1 MQQSYHGQVGWEFG
15 LLVLLVA
22 ILALFLA
29 QRIAPRGPRDG
40 DLARGTLLVTGVSP
54 RPDADGE
61 QYVTI
66 AGVIN
71 GPTVNEHA
79 VYQRLAISVDAW
91 PVVGQLFSV
100 VYSAKNPDKWKL
112 APPEPPAG

>member
-1 MQQSYHGQVGWEFG
+1 VWEF
-15 LLVLLVA
+15 LVLLLLVT
-22 ILALFLA
+22 ILLAFLA
-29 QRIAPRGPRDG
+29 PRFIPRGPRG
-40 DLARGTLLVTGVSP
+40 ALTSGTLLVTGVSP
-54 RPDADGE
+54 RPDAGGE

-79 VYQRLAISVDAW
+79 VYQRMAVNVDAW
-91 PVVGQLFSV
+91 PVMGQLFPV
-100 VYSAKNPDKWKL
+100 VYSPKNPDNWKF